1 MAQFE
6 GLLAGYGV
14 PQTEITDVAALVQDQ
29 IDNQRAVSALVGQA
43 TARAAAKGLDLAQD
57 TAAYKQGVM
66 SEAEWLSRV
75 GSLGY
80 DAADVEI
87 LFETLAAQQA
97 ATAAK
102 SAKKSTGTTAT
113 AATGAAAATAGG

>member
-1 MAQFE
+1 MPQFE
-6 GLLAGYGV
+6 GLLNGYGV
-14 PQTEITDVAALVQDQ
+14 PQTQITDVVQLVQDQ
-29 IDNQRAVSALVGQA
+29 IDNQQALAQLVGQA
-43 TARAAAKGLDLAQD
+43 TARAAAKGLNLAED

-66 SEAEWLSRV
+66 TEDEWRARV
-75 GSLGY
+75 ASLGY

-102 SAKKSTGTTAT
+102 SAKKSTGTTTT
-113 AATGAAAATAGG
+113 AAPGAAAATAGG